1 MNGPAPEIY
10 QITGPEA
17 ADIYVEQWETW
28 QDASDGTCHFD
39 ECGDLFLYF
48 VRTENTVPVM
58 YFVPDTGT
66 CTRIAP
72 DVYQEGL
79 PVPVGMYGPSAPTS
93 TESAPAPAPADG
105 VQKIVYST
113 SSPFPVTGTRTE
125 SAKTISELTKEG
137 PLSIWY
143 EPDTDEIVPDWC
155 SSDDAIWITEF
166 FGPEEP
172 DFILEITDTILRDV
186 DFMEEYFA
194 NHPDK
199 RK

>member
-1 MNGPAPEIY
+1 MNGPAPETY

-17 ADIYVEQWETW
+17 ADIYAEQWETW

-72 DVYQEGL
+72 DMYQEGL
-79 PVPVGMYGPSAPTS
+79 PVPDEMYGPSAP
-93 TESAPAPAPADG
+93 APAPNDG
-105 VQKIVYST
+105 VDKIRYST
-113 SSPFPVTGTRTE
+113 VSPFPVTGTRIE
-125 SAKTISELTKEG
+125 SAKEISGMLKEG
-137 PLSIWY
+137 PVSIWY
-143 EPDTDEIVPDWC
+143 EPDTDKIVPDWC
-155 SSDDAIWITEF
+155 SSDNAVWITEF

-172 DFILEITDTILRDV
+172 EFILEITDTILRDE
-186 DFMEEYFA
+186 DYMHQYFEG
-194 NHPDK
+194 HPGK
-199 RK
+199 Q